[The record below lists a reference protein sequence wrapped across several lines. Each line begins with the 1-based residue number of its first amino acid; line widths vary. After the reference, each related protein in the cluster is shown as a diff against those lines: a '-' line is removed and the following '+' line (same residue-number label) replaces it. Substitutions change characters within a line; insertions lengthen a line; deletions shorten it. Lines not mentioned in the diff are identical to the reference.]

1 MRWRE
6 KVGEIHYCVCLNED
20 SLFLQW
26 GHERLLLLIFIH
38 GWFLLLIFTFESYL
52 QEMNS
57 WEKEPKQ
64 ISWGNSEFLGSTTMV
79 WGTYKYFQLR
89 VEKIT
94 IFFQPLFRTL
104 YYYCITEKGHFGVLR
119 KICLARILIFSSETK
134 LADRKRPPLRMI
146 YGAMDN
152 GQGDLGQQQNKT
164 QSSNYRG
171 HTAL

>member
-1 MRWRE
+1 MKIVYFCSEVTRGFCCWFLF
-6 KVGEIHYCVCLNED
+6 VGGFCC
-20 SLFLQW
+20 
-26 GHERLLLLIFIH
+26 
-38 GWFLLLIFTFESYL
+38 WFLLLRVTCKRWTAERKSQNKFHEEIL
-52 QEMNS
+52 
-57 WEKEPKQ
+57 
-64 ISWGNSEFLGSTTMV
+64 EFLGSNTMV

-119 KICLARILIFSSETK
+119 KICLARILMFSSETK

-152 GQGDLGQQQNKT
+152 GQGDLG
-164 QSSNYRG
+164 
-171 HTAL
+171 